1 MKKYI
6 ILFLILFLSFL
17 PICRAEEAD
26 YAKTAKSSIL
36 IESSTGKVLYEKN
49 ANEKMAPASMTKIMT
64 MLLIMEEIEEGKISL
79 EDDVY
84 ISKHAAG
91 MGGSQIFLPENE
103 TVKVIDLLKGI
114 GIASGNDAATA
125 MAEHIGG
132 TEENFVNMMNEK
144 VISLGLK
151 NTNFKNPH
159 GLDEAN
165 HYTTAYDLSM
175 IAKELVKYE
184 KALEITSTYEE
195 YLTIKGENRWLVN
208 TNSLI
213 RFYEGMD
220 GLKTG
225 FTNEA
230 KYCLTSTMKKNN
242 MRLIGVVMGEESQ
255 DLRNKDTIAM
265 MEYGYSMYNID
276 TIISKEKSLGKIYV
290 DKSDNRTYDYY
301 LKEDVNIVV
310 DKNTKDISYDYDIE
324 LDTAKSP
331 LNKGDK
337 VGVLKFNYNNET
349 LNYELIVNE
358 KIEKASYFKILFNYL
373 KDIISGKVNV
383 LK

>member
-6 ILFLILFLSFL
+6 ILFLFLFLSFTVFVK
-17 PICRAEEAD
+17 AEEVD
-26 YAKTAKSSIL
+26 YAPNAASAIL
-36 IESSTGKVLYEKN
+36 IESSTGKILYEKN

-64 MLLIMEEIEEGKISL
+64 MLLIMEAL
-79 EDDVY
+79 EDEKITLNDEVF
-84 ISKHAAG
+84 ISNHAAG
-91 MGGSQIFLPENE
+91 MGGSQIFLPANGY
-103 TVKVIDLLKGI
+103 VKVEDLLKGI

-125 MAEHIGG
+125 MAEYLGG
-132 TEENFVNMMNEK
+132 TEENFVNMMNK
-144 VISLGLK
+144 KAQDLGLQ

-165 HYTTAYDLSM
+165 HYTTAHDLSF

-184 KALEITSTYEE
+184 KVLEVTSTYEE
-195 YLTIKGENRWLVN
+195 YLTINGENRWLVN

-225 FTNEA
+225 FTKEA

-255 DLRNKDTIAM
+255 ELRNKDTIAM

-276 TIISKEKSLGKIYV
+276 TIVSKNKNLGKIYI
-290 DKSDNRTYDYY
+290 DKSKNRTYDYY
-301 LKEDVNIVV
+301 LKEDVHVVV
-310 DKNTKDISYDYDIE
+310 DKNTKDITYDYDIE
-324 LDTAKSP
+324 LETVKTP
-331 LNKGDK
+331 LEKGDK
-337 VGVLKFNYNNET
+337 IGTLKFNFNDET
-349 LNYELIVNE
+349 INYDLVVNE
-358 KIEKASYFKILFNYL
+358 NIKKASYFRILFNYI
-373 KDIISGKVNV
+373 KDIISGKINI
-383 LK
+383 